1 MFAVRETSSDL
12 SVLPIPEI
20 CTWNI
25 SLESTLLDLPLYNC
39 QIELTQKAK
48 EVALAFEENSLL
60 PGVILKDSGNFVGIL
75 SRRLFFEKVN
85 CRYGLEMFFKR
96 QI

>member
-39 QIELTQKAK
+39 QIELTQKAE

-60 PGVILKDSGNFVGIL
+60 PGVILTDCVIL
-75 SRRLFFEKVN
+75 SAYYPGVYFLKK
-85 CRYGLEMFFKR
+85 LTAATA
-96 QI
+96 